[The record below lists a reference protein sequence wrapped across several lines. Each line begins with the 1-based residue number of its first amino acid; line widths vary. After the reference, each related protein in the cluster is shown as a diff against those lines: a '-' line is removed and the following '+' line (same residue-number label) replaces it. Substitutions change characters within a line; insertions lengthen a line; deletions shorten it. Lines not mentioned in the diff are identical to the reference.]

1 MTPPRTGI
9 THSLLCQ
16 VCVFAFD
23 MLYLNGQ
30 SLLQRP
36 LGERRDALHASF
48 EPIPAEF
55 AFAVAK
61 DVMDEVRDDTV
72 AVI

>member
-1 MTPPRTGI
+1 
-9 THSLLCQ
+9 
-16 VCVFAFD
+16 

-61 DVMDEVRDDTV
+61 DVMDEVSDDH
-72 AVI
+72 VIAI